1 MAIFDSWE
9 TVPVSANRYC
19 SQPNR
24 VTLHQYNK
32 STPNGPKVYRR
43 FIVSR
48 NLLDESGADRFVLKT
63 KGDTFALVPDPNGP
77 LYHTSNRLLGIP
89 SAVIDAIAEKIQMDE
104 CQASCIDGAIV
115 FPIRDNFIIG

>member
-9 TVPVSANRYC
+9 TVPVSVNRYKAL
-19 SQPNR
+19 PNR
-24 VTLHQYNK
+24 IRLCKYDKPTA
-32 STPNGPKVYRR
+32 NGPKSYRR
-43 FIVSR
+43 FLVSK

-77 LYHTSNRLLGIP
+77 IYHTGNRLLGV
-89 SAVIDAIAEKIQMDE
+89 SSTVIDVIAEKIQVDE